1 MADKAKDLR
10 QPRSIYDK
18 VNKLSKQTKNLKL
31 HFLSSLLGETSWP
44 ISTKKNSTTL
54 PNMLRSAFSKGNSKK
69 GSKSNW
75 NVIKPFLTN
84 SRIKTN
90 DSIILEE
97 NVILKNEFFNNH
109 YVETTSE
116 K

>member
-10 QPRSIYDK
+10 QPRAIYDK
-18 VNKLSKQTKNLKL
+18 VNKLSKQTKDLKL
-31 HFLSSLLGETSWP
+31 YFLSSLLGKTSYP
-44 ISTKKNSTTL
+44 ILTKKISAIL
-54 PNMLRSAFSKGNSKK
+54 SNMLRSAFSKSNSKK
-69 GSKSNW
+69 GSKSKW
-75 NVIKPFLTN
+75 NAIKTFLTN

>member
-18 VNKLSKQTKNLKL
+18 VNKLCKQTKDLKL
-31 HFLSSLLGETSWP
+31 YFLSSLLRETSWP
-44 ISTKKNSTTL
+44 ILTKKNSTTL